1 MVTRYIEK
9 HFFYYKDVTIQANPI
24 SRVFTVFPY
33 TDDDIRF
40 LQHLQRFFYLN
51 IKLSQ
56 ITIFFLLQNFNVK

>member
-9 HFFYYKDVTIQANPI
+9 HFFYYKYVTIQANPI

-40 LQHLQRFFYLN
+40 YNICRDFF
-51 IKLSQ
+51 
-56 ITIFFLLQNFNVK
+56 T